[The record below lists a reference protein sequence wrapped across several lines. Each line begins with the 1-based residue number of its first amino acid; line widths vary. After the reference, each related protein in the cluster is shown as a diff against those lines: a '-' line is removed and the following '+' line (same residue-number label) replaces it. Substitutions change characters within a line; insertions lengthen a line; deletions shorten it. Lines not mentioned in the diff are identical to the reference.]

1 MNYIS
6 TLRDDLYNNKID
18 ETYFNKIFSILSQLT
33 SSPTLEYRDFINII
47 SNLDKNHDIFVYKIE
62 DQPVALIT
70 LFIEQKLIHGGKSV
84 GHIEDLV
91 VDKQFRNKKI
101 GKQLLD
107 YIIRICSNYNCYK
120 VLLDCNDS
128 MSSDFT
134 IEDYYIKQG
143 FIRNGLSMRY
153 NII

>member
-33 SSPTLEYRDFINII
+33 SSPILEYRDFINII
-47 SNLDKNHDIFVYKIE
+47 SNLDKNHDIFVYKIQ

-91 VDKQFRNKKI
+91 VDKQFRNQKI
-101 GKQLLD
+101 GKKLLE
-107 YIIRICSNYNCYK
+107 YIIQICSNYNCYK

-128 MSSDFT
+128 MCSDFT
-134 IEDYYIKQG
+134 IEDYYKKQG